1 MSSSTIISYW
11 KPEVAIRIVTDW
23 THYPIPHI
31 PYVMRPQIIYSEEAQ
46 KALSRGKSLNNEKS
60 EQMAYQPA
68 LHADEIGL
76 TSDKYVPLNDTVTFL
91 PMKISYAP
99 MSMQVV
105 FAFE

>member
-1 MSSSTIISYW
+1 
-11 KPEVAIRIVTDW
+11 
-23 THYPIPHI
+23 
-31 PYVMRPQIIYSEEAQ
+31 MRPQIVYSDEAQ

-76 TSDKYVPLNDTVTFL
+76 TSDKYVPLNDTVSFL

-99 MSMQVV
+99 MSMQVWHL
-105 FAFE
+105 FSNKLIY